1 MASLRIKELCKE
13 KHITMT
19 ELAERMGV
27 SLVAL
32 SQSVNGNP
40 TMSRLQE
47 VADALGVDI
56 LDLFDRQTNNI
67 YGCLYVNNKPVLVN
81 GKEDI
86 EKVLKEI

>member
-1 MASLRIKELCKE
+1 
-13 KHITMT
+13 MT

>member
-13 KHITMT
+13 KHITMK
-19 ELAERMGV
+19 ELAERLGV

-40 TMSRLQE
+40 TLSRLQE

-56 LDLFDRQTNNI
+56 LDLFERQTNHI
-67 YGCLYVNNKPVLVN
+67 YGCLYVNNTPVLVN
-81 GKEDI
+81 GKEEI
-86 EKVLKEI
+86 ESLLKG

>member
-1 MASLRIKELCKE
+1 
-13 KHITMT
+13 
-19 ELAERMGV
+19 
-27 SLVAL
+27 
-32 SQSVNGNP
+32 
-40 TMSRLQE
+40 MSRLQE

>member
-1 MASLRIKELCKE
+1 MCKE